1 MRITQLTYLLFFVGT
16 FLFVSCQTA
25 TLHDARAQYLRG
37 EYFAASQT
45 YRNVYRNTKPDER
58 PLRGVIAYE
67 MAETY
72 RRLNYSARAATAY
85 ANAIRYNYPDTLM
98 YLRYAQMLHKEG
110 KYAQAQTAYAD
121 FLSMDSLNFLA
132 LNGLR
137 GARDA
142 EVWRK
147 TPTRYSVKRM
157 DVLNSNRAEFS
168 PMLAENDAVLYF
180 ASSRNDARGDAV
192 NSVTG
197 MKNNDFFLAKKNDK
211 GAWQKAEILDWELNT
226 EFDEGTPSFTA
237 DEQTMYYT
245 FSPVSE
251 NQATTTQI
259 YTSKKVGGSWTA
271 GQLLEV
277 VKNDSLSLFAHPAVS
292 PSGDYLYFVS
302 DMPGGY
308 GGKDIWRAGISK
320 ENTVLFVENLGN
332 EINTPGDEMFPYMRN
347 DSTLYFSS
355 DGHPGMGGLD
365 IFKAVKREKS
375 NDWHIQNLRYPMN
388 SSADDFGITFAQN
401 KESGFFSSN
410 RNDARGYDHI
420 YFFEY
425 PDVNVVVEGLAVD
438 KEDTLL
444 PGVSVTVIGTDGSQQ
459 HFVTDEKGTYRFAAE
474 RNVEYVFMA
483 AADGFLNMKKSLRT
497 APDEKDSL
505 YYVDFELTPY
515 NKPVILENIFY
526 DFDKATLRPESKEE
540 LDGLILLLNENPE
553 IAIELSAHT
562 DRKGSEEY
570 NNNLSLRRAQS
581 VTHYLISQ
589 GIDEGRLQSAGY
601 GKSQPKA
608 VTAKMAENFPFLR
621 EGEALTE
628 EFIETLLP
636 EEQEIADQINRRTEF
651 KIIDTTFGLF

>member
-197 MKNNDFFLAKKNDK
+197 MKNNDFFLAKKTTKVRGKKPKYWIGNSILNLM
-211 GAWQKAEILDWELNT
+211 KALHPLLQMNKQCITRLA
-226 EFDEGTPSFTA
+226 PSAKIKRQPPKFTH
-237 DEQTMYYT
+237 
-245 FSPVSE
+245 P
-251 NQATTTQI
+251 
-259 YTSKKVGGSWTA
+259 KKWVAA
-271 GQLLEV
+271 G
-277 VKNDSLSLFAHPAVS
+277 
-292 PSGDYLYFVS
+292 
-302 DMPGGY
+302 
-308 GGKDIWRAGISK
+308 
-320 ENTVLFVENLGN
+320 
-332 EINTPGDEMFPYMRN
+332 
-347 DSTLYFSS
+347 
-355 DGHPGMGGLD
+355 
-365 IFKAVKREKS
+365 
-375 NDWHIQNLRYPMN
+375 LRDN
-388 SSADDFGITFAQN
+388 CL
-401 KESGFFSSN
+401 KW
-410 RNDARGYDHI
+410 
-420 YFFEY
+420 
-425 PDVNVVVEGLAVD
+425 
-438 KEDTLL
+438 
-444 PGVSVTVIGTDGSQQ
+444 
-459 HFVTDEKGTYRFAAE
+459 
-474 RNVEYVFMA
+474 
-483 AADGFLNMKKSLRT
+483 
-497 APDEKDSL
+497 
-505 YYVDFELTPY
+505 
-515 NKPVILENIFY
+515 
-526 DFDKATLRPESKEE
+526 
-540 LDGLILLLNENPE
+540 
-553 IAIELSAHT
+553 
-562 DRKGSEEY
+562 
-570 NNNLSLRRAQS
+570 
-581 VTHYLISQ
+581 
-589 GIDEGRLQSAGY
+589 
-601 GKSQPKA
+601 
-608 VTAKMAENFPFLR
+608 
-621 EGEALTE
+621 
-628 EFIETLLP
+628 
-636 EEQEIADQINRRTEF
+636 
-651 KIIDTTFGLF
+651 